1 MRGLHRHRHRH
12 RHRFKGQPADV
23 GWGGTSPAVNPRS
36 PPPPPCA
43 KLPDAQARGAPLQGL
58 HPQDTPASPPL
69 APPPEAAGNPEP
81 PLRDPGCDHRQVG
94 LALAGMAGALAL
106 WALLWPVPTEVI
118 GQGVLLYPGTAGLL
132 NARSAGQVKQL
143 RVAVGDPVR
152 RGQVLLVLHLPV
164 LERQLQ
170 QQLGNLALLER
181 QNQELDARDT
191 SRLATARE
199 RRDTALAKL
208 AGDRRR
214 YSQLQATYAAK
225 LQRLNWLARREVVAP
240 LAAEVVAAEQGL
252 TNAGVALDAVLISEK
267 DALNDYQTVKLA
279 LQTEAL
285 QRRFRIADL
294 RRELQVTRAR
304 LAYDGNVVS
313 ERDGVV
319 LDLLV
324 IPGQTVALGQRL
336 GTIGRPE
343 QTVAGAPSLQAV
355 AYFAPADARRLP
367 VGLPVEVVPQW
378 NQRGRF
384 GGIAGT
390 VTRVST
396 LPATPDDIAT
406 TTGNPQLAE
415 ALTKEGP
422 VLRSDITL
430 LRDRRSRDG
439 FQWTLSSGSAVF
451 PVREGL
457 TVTTHAYVEWRR
469 PISYLLPGLRSL
481 TGGFRPAHPRP
492 LPPP

>member
-1 MRGLHRHRHRH
+1 M
-12 RHRFKGQPADV
+12 A
-23 GWGGTSPAVNPRS
+23 T
-36 PPPPPCA
+36 
-43 KLPDAQARGAPLQGL
+43 
-58 HPQDTPASPPL
+58 
-69 APPPEAAGNPEP
+69 
-81 PLRDPGCDHRQVG
+81 
-94 LALAGMAGALAL
+94 ALGL

-132 NARSAGQVKQL
+132 NARAGGQVKEL
-143 RVAVGDPVR
+143 KVAVGDQVR
-152 RGQVLLVLHLPV
+152 AGQVLLVLHLPV
-164 LERQLQ
+164 LQRQLQ
-170 QQLGNLALLER
+170 QQAGNLAQLER
-181 QNQELDARDT
+181 QNQELDARDAV
-191 SRLATARE
+191 RLATARD

-208 AGDRRR
+208 AGDRTR
-214 YSQLQATYAAK
+214 YGRLQATYATK
-225 LQRLNWLARREVVAP
+225 LKRLEWLAQREVVAP

-252 TNAGVALDAVLISEK
+252 TNAGVALDGVVINEK
-267 DALNDYQTVKLA
+267 DAQNDYQKVKLE

-294 RRELQVTRAR
+294 RRELQVSRAR
-304 LAYDGNVVS
+304 LAFDGKVVS
-313 ERDGVV
+313 EREGVV
-319 LDLLV
+319 LDLQV

-336 GTIGRPE
+336 GTLGRVDSPDG
-343 QTVAGAPSLQAV
+343 TSPSLRAV

-390 VTRVST
+390 VRRVFT

-415 ALTKEGP
+415 ALTKDGP

-430 LRDRRSRDG
+430 ERDRRSRDG
-439 FQWTLSSGSAVF
+439 FRWTLSRGSAIF

-457 TVTTHAYVEWRR
+457 TVSTHAYVEWRS
-469 PISYLLPGLRSL
+469 PVSYLMPGLRSL
-481 TGGFRPAHPRP
+481 TGGFRPRAYDRSGPP
-492 LPPP
+492 EALPPP